1 MPPKQEETGMTTS
14 KNTTTR
20 TKKVFYWL
28 STGLAGLALTAAGVT
43 SLMRTPQMVAT
54 MSHLGYP
61 SYVATILGTWKLLGV
76 LAIVT
81 PGFPR
86 LKEWA
91 YAGFFFD
98 LTGAAMSHAASGDP
112 VRVVIVPLVLLVAV
126 MVSWALQPARGAFV
140 APKLKPA
147 QAV

>member
-1 MPPKQEETGMTTS
+1 MTTTN
-14 KNTTTR
+14 NTTSR
-20 TKKVFYWL
+20 TKKVSYWL
-28 STGLAGLALTAAGVT
+28 STGFAALALTAAGAT
-43 SLMRTPQMVAT
+43 NLMRAPQVVAT

-76 LAIVT
+76 LAILA

-98 LTGAAMSHAASGDP
+98 LTGAAMSHAAAGDP
-112 VRVVIVPLVLLVAV
+112 VGIVVVPLVLLAAL
-126 MVSWALQPARGAFV
+126 MASWTLQPARGAFV

>member
-1 MPPKQEETGMTTS
+1 MTTTN
-14 KNTTTR
+14 NTTTR
-20 TKKVFYWL
+20 TRKTFYWI
-28 STGLAGLALTAAGVT
+28 STGFAALALTAAGAT
-43 SLMRTPQMVAT
+43 NLMRAPQVVAT
-54 MSHLGYP
+54 ISHLGYP

-76 LAIVT
+76 LAILA

-98 LTGAAMSHAASGDP
+98 LTGAAMSHATTGDP
-112 VRVVIVPLVLLVAV
+112 IGVVAVPLVLLVAV
-126 MVSWALQPARGAFV
+126 MASWALQPARGAFV
-140 APKLKPA
+140 AQKLKTA

>member
-1 MPPKQEETGMTTS
+1 MTTT
-14 KNTTTR
+14 NNPTTR
-20 TKKVFYWL
+20 TKKVFYWI
-28 STGLAGLALTAAGVT
+28 STGFAALALTAAGAT
-43 SLMRTPQMVAT
+43 NLLHAPQVVAT
-54 MSHLGYP
+54 ISHLGYP

-76 LAIVT
+76 LAILA

-98 LTGAAMSHAASGDP
+98 LTGAAMSHAATGDP
-112 VRVVIVPLVLLVAV
+112 AGIVVVPLVLLVAV
-126 MVSWALQPARGAFV
+126 MGSWALQPARGAV
-140 APKLKPA
+140 VLKLKPA

>member
-1 MPPKQEETGMTTS
+1 MTTT
-14 KNTTTR
+14 NNATTR

-28 STGLAGLALTAAGVT
+28 RTGLAGLALTAAGAT
-43 SLMRTPQMVAT
+43 NLMRAPQVVAT

-76 LAIVT
+76 LAIVA

-98 LTGAAMSHAASGDP
+98 LTGAAMSHAATGDP
-112 VRVVIVPLVLLVAV
+112 LGVVVVPLALLVAV
-126 MVSWALQPARGAFV
+126 MASWALQPARGAFV
-140 APKLKPA
+140 APKLKTA

>member
-1 MPPKQEETGMTTS
+1 MTTTN
-14 KNTTTR
+14 NTTTR
-20 TKKVFYWL
+20 TKKVLYWI
-28 STGLAGLALTAAGVT
+28 STGFAALALTAAGAT
-43 SLMRTPQMVAT
+43 NLMPAPQVVAT

-76 LAIVT
+76 LAILA

-98 LTGAAMSHAASGDP
+98 LTGAAMSHAATGDP
-112 VRVVIVPLVLLVAV
+112 VGVVVVPLVLLVVV
-126 MVSWALQPARGAFV
+126 MGSWALQPARGAV
-140 APKLKPA
+140 VLKLKPA
-147 QAV
+147 EAV

>member
-1 MPPKQEETGMTTS
+1 MTTTNS
-14 KNTTTR
+14 TTTR

-28 STGLAGLALTAAGVT
+28 STGLAGLALTAAGAT
-43 SLMRTPQMVAT
+43 SLMRAPQLVAT

-61 SYVATILGTWKLLGV
+61 SYVATILGTWKLLGA
-76 LAIVT
+76 LAILA

-86 LKEWA
+86 LKQWA
-91 YAGFFFD
+91 YAGIFFD

-112 VRVVIVPLVLLVAV
+112 LRVVVVPLVLLVAV
-126 MVSWALQPARGAFV
+126 MASWALELARGPFV

-147 QAV
+147 QAA